1 MSSQDSKRAWLV
13 QTSSGDLGPF
23 TLQQLQQLAAR
34 GSLNRSSLLRNTKST
49 GWTRAEQIPS
59 IFEAHVSAHPV
70 ASDAKAVSQS
80 GVNQPPS
87 IPEKSIV
94 SARGAGISVRVIV
107 GATSM
112 VAMLLFFIGLMTFM
126 VMNSEVS
133 NVAKQHSS
141 RPANADS
148 ALANLPTK
156 LPLTST
162 ATATPASSYSTEDLV
177 TRTKESVAL
186 IATPTGS
193 GSGFVAADG
202 VVVTN
207 YHVIA
212 DCDADLV
219 KVFFPDGPQGKK
231 GPFPSRLIA
240 EEPERD
246 LALLRIEQHVPKVE
260 VDTTHTF
267 RRGQDVV
274 IIGSPG
280 VFRGASLLPN
290 AVTKGVL
297 SSEAVI
303 EGYNHYQ
310 LSLAVNGGNSGGPV
324 FGMDARVIGVVV
336 SKSTAEDSISFC
348 IPASDLVSMLKL
360 QAATGYEPTDRVIGE
375 HNARVT
381 VNALTSQVV
390 SLDKFINNVSAFIVE
405 RSGRRPELIPSNDFV
420 IGVKSYL
427 EKEVPEL
434 IKDYSFELQQIIDDE
449 RLTARQRSE
458 VESLKQRHRALKR
471 VLDQPPP
478 NVRELTNDLRSLR
491 DQFLNQLTAVNRSLQ
506 LGKPAAFQ

>member
-112 VAMLLFFIGLMTFM
+112 VAMLLFFIGLMTFR

-148 ALANLPTK
+148 EPANLPTK

-219 KVFFPDGPQGKK
+219 KVFFPDEIGRA
-231 GPFPSRLIA
+231 SCR
-240 EEPERD
+240 ER
-246 LALLRIEQHVPKVE
+246 VCY
-260 VDTTHTF
+260 
-267 RRGQDVV
+267 
-274 IIGSPG
+274 
-280 VFRGASLLPN
+280 
-290 AVTKGVL
+290 AV
-297 SSEAVI
+297 
-303 EGYNHYQ
+303 
-310 LSLAVNGGNSGGPV
+310 
-324 FGMDARVIGVVV
+324 
-336 SKSTAEDSISFC
+336 
-348 IPASDLVSMLKL
+348 
-360 QAATGYEPTDRVIGE
+360 
-375 HNARVT
+375 
-381 VNALTSQVV
+381 
-390 SLDKFINNVSAFIVE
+390 
-405 RSGRRPELIPSNDFV
+405 
-420 IGVKSYL
+420 
-427 EKEVPEL
+427 
-434 IKDYSFELQQIIDDE
+434 
-449 RLTARQRSE
+449 
-458 VESLKQRHRALKR
+458 
-471 VLDQPPP
+471 
-478 NVRELTNDLRSLR
+478 
-491 DQFLNQLTAVNRSLQ
+491 
-506 LGKPAAFQ
+506 